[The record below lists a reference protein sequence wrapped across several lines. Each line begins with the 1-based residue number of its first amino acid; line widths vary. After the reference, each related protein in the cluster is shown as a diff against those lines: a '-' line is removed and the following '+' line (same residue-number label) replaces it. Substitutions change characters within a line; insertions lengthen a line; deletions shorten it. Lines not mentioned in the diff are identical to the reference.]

1 MTGSTFAAA
10 QSPQPTQTVAEATED
25 FVVGCRILFDQGV
38 IVDGFG
44 HMSFRSPVDPNR
56 FFMGRARAS
65 GMITAGDV
73 IEFDLDGKPVDPKS
87 PRAFLERYI
96 HAAIYKARPDVNA
109 VVHSHAP
116 SVLPFSVT
124 GTPLRP
130 VSHMGSFLGGPVPVF
145 EIRDAGGD
153 ATNMLVIN
161 QELGAA
167 VAKSLGQSSV
177 VLMRGHGF
185 NAVGSSVR
193 QVVFRSIYTD
203 INARV
208 LAEALKM
215 GNVAYLNDKEAAKA
229 AATLDGLIERSW
241 EIWRFKALANTPKL

>member
-1 MTGSTFAAA
+1 M
-10 QSPQPTQTVAEATED
+10 
-25 FVVGCRILFDQGV
+25 
-38 IVDGFG
+38 DGFG
-44 HMSFRSPVDPNR
+44 HMSFRSPTDPNK
-56 FFMGRARAS
+56 FFMARARAA
-65 GMITAGDV
+65 GMVTAADV
-73 IEFDLDGKPVDPKS
+73 IEFDLDGKPTDPKS

-116 SVLPFSVT
+116 SVVPFSVT

-130 VSHMGSFLGGPVPVF
+130 VSHMGSFLRSPVPVF

-153 ATNMLVIN
+153 ATNMLVISE
-161 QELGAA
+161 QLGEAA
-167 VAKSLGQSSV
+167 AKSLGQSSV

-185 NAVGSSVR
+185 NATGSSVK

-208 LAEALKM
+208 QAESLKM
-215 GNVAYLNDKEAAKA
+215 GTVSYLNDQEAAKA

-241 EIWRFKALANTPKL
+241 EIWRFKALANSPKL

>member
-1 MTGSTFAAA
+1 
-10 QSPQPTQTVAEATED
+10 
-25 FVVGCRILFDQGV
+25 
-38 IVDGFG
+38 
-44 HMSFRSPVDPNR
+44 
-56 FFMGRARAS
+56 
-65 GMITAGDV
+65 MITAADV
-73 IEFDLDGKPVDPKS
+73 IEFDLDGKPVDPKA

-145 EIRDAGGD
+145 EIRDAGGE

-185 NAVGSSVR
+185 NAVGKSVK

-208 LAEALKM
+208 LAEAIKM
-215 GNVAYLNDKEAAKA
+215 GNITYLNDQEAAKA

-241 EIWRFKALANTPKL
+241 EIWRYKALANSPKL